1 MCSIFKIPVCPLH
14 ECLVYRALL
23 ASNSVCNAFSVS
35 LSIFAFF
42 SHKKLS
48 LKPGTLCSAREP
60 HVSYVFWS
68 VEAAVGKAEDKIPSF
83 QHKSHSNS
91 MSTTTEFSF
100 PFFLSPQLSP
110 SLLWKKQ
117 MEFTMRLDSHEHVQ
131 RQRCSWTACSLLPQ
145 PEIGGN
151 AGNLFAYE
159 FWLTLP
165 WG

>member
-23 ASNSVCNAFSVS
+23 ASNSVCNALSVS

-42 SHKKLS
+42 SHKELS

-60 HVSYVFWS
+60 HISYVFWS
-68 VEAAVGKAEDKIPSF
+68 VEAAVGKADDKIPLF
-83 QHKSHSNS
+83 QYRNHSNS
-91 MSTTTEFSF
+91 RSTTTEFSF
-100 PFFLSPQLSP
+100 PFFPKLSP

-117 MEFTMRLDSHEHVQ
+117 IEFNVRLDSHEHVQ
-131 RQRCSWTACSLLPQ
+131 RQRCSQTACSLLPQ

-151 AGNLFAYE
+151 IGNVFVY
-159 FWLTLP
+159 
-165 WG
+165 